1 MTSYKFK
8 TKPYPYQV
16 RGVRFAFSQF
26 KRGLGVGFLFEPRTG
41 KTKTTIDTL
50 AILHHKYGLRK
61 VLIIAPNRVLGVWL
75 KEFHKHCDLNVQIII
90 WDVNARKQ
98 ELPTTVE
105 PYDMQ
110 VVIINW
116 EAFGTP
122 GRKLPSGKR
131 STANG
136 RYKTRARLLKW
147 VGKDDVAAVADEAHK
162 LKSPSGKASTMVVGL
177 QSRFRYRFALTGTP
191 ITKANRA
198 HDCYMLWQWINP
210 GRFQVWGSTV
220 AEFKNHV
227 GRWISS
233 NGYPQWVG
241 HKERGMADLR
251 AGIHKDALVIKRKY
265 VHDLPPQ
272 HRIIEV
278 PLSTSATH
286 YDEMA
291 EQMFTRLKN
300 GEIAEAKIAV
310 EVYLRLAQIT
320 SGFVGIRR
328 PHPDLTKAEKGIL
341 ITTLHR
347 VGTEKVKALKELFTE
362 EILERDEKVVIAARF
377 KSDLN
382 AAQRLARHFK
392 LPVWSVRGGMT
403 RTESDGALRGFE
415 KYTKGAAVMV
425 VQPQAASLGIDLST
439 SNHLV
444 WFSLT
449 SSFVDWTQ
457 TNDRIALATNRPMYS
472 YLCCPGTVDMLMYEA
487 LLNDQDVSREILK
500 HPERIL
506 RR

>member
-1 MTSYKFK
+1 MSTYKFK
-8 TKPYPYQV
+8 LKPYPHQV
-16 RGVRFAFSQF
+16 AGIRFAMKQF
-26 KRGLGVGFLFEPRTG
+26 KQGLGVGFLFEPRTG
-41 KTKTTIDTL
+41 KSKTTIDTL
-50 AILHHKYGLRK
+50 SILHDKYGLRK
-61 VLIIAPNRVLGVWL
+61 VLVICPNRVLGVWV
-75 KEFHKHCDLNVQIII
+75 KEFQRNCDLSTQLIV
-90 WDVNARKQ
+90 WDVNGRKND
-98 ELPTTVE
+98 LPTTVE
-105 PYDMQ
+105 PYDLQ
-110 VVIINW
+110 VVLVNY

-136 RYKTRARLLKW
+136 RYKTRAKILKW
-147 VGKDDVAAVADEAHK
+147 IGKDDVAAVADEAHK
-162 LKSPSGKASTMVVGL
+162 LKSPSGKASTMVVSL
-177 QSRFRYRFALTGTP
+177 QPYFRYRFALTGTP

-198 HDCYMLWQWINP
+198 HDCYMLWQFINP
-210 GRFQVWGSTV
+210 ARFEVWGSTV

-227 GRWISS
+227 GRWITS

-241 HKERGMADLR
+241 HKETGMEDLKR
-251 AGIHKDALVIKRKY
+251 GIHKDALVVKRKY
-265 VHDLPPQ
+265 LHELPPQ
-272 HRIIEV
+272 HRVIEV
-278 PLSTSATH
+278 PLTTSAQH

-300 GEIAEAKIAV
+300 GEIAEAKITI

-328 PHPDLTKAEKGIL
+328 PHPDSSKAAKGVL

-382 AAQRLARHFK
+382 AAEKLARHFK
-392 LPVWSVRGGMT
+392 VPVWSVRGGLT
-403 RTESDGALRGFE
+403 RAESDGALRAFE
-415 KYTKGAAVMV
+415 KHTKGAAIMV
-425 VQPQAASLGIDLST
+425 IQPQAAALGIDLST

-449 SSFVDWTQ
+449 SSYVDWTQ
-457 TNDRIALATNRPMYS
+457 TNDRIALATNRPMYT
-472 YLCCPGTVDMLMYEA
+472 YFVAPNTVDLLMYDA
-487 LLNDQDVSREILK
+487 LLNDHDVAKEILK
-500 HPERIL
+500 HPERIK
-506 RR
+506 RK